1 MLVGLQTPEVE
12 RPFSWKEVRDVARA
26 AEACGLDSVWVG
38 DHLLYRDG
46 DGSARGPFEAWSV
59 LAALAEAT
67 ERVLIGPFVAATAF
81 HAPAMLAK
89 TAATVDDISGGR
101 LILGLGAGW
110 NRVEFDAFG
119 FPFDR
124 RVDRFEE
131 AFTIIRELIRNGQVD
146 FSGKYHTVREA
157 ELVPRA
163 RPDIPF
169 MVGSNGRRVLR
180 ITAAHVQMWNTWH
193 THFGNRP
200 SGLPPL
206 LAEVDAAC
214 EDAGRPPAEVE
225 RTVALYVQAPGG
237 KGRAA
242 GSDER
247 PTVEPVPVA
256 GVTETLDELAGLG
269 VGHVQVVLDPIDPVS
284 VEKLAAHLGRV

>member
-1 MLVGLQTPEVE
+1 MLIGLQTPEVE
-12 RPFSWKEVRDVARA
+12 RPFTWAEVRQVALT

-38 DHLLYRDG
+38 DHLLYRD
-46 DGSARGPFEAWSV
+46 DGGATRGPFEAWSV

-67 ERVLIGPFVAATAF
+67 DRVLLGPFVAATAF

-89 TAATVDDISGGR
+89 KAATVDDISGGR

-110 NRVEFDAFG
+110 NQVEFDAFG
-119 FPFDR
+119 FPYDR
-124 RVDRFEE
+124 RVARFEE
-131 AFTIIRELIRNGQVD
+131 AFTIIRELIRNGEID
-146 FSGKYHTVREA
+146 FAGEYHTVREA

-180 ITAAHVQMWNTWH
+180 ITAPHVQMWNTWH
-193 THFGNRP
+193 THFGNSP
-200 SGLPPL
+200 EGLPPL
-206 LAEVDAAC
+206 LAELDAAC
-214 EDAGRPPAEVE
+214 EEVGRPPAEVE

-237 KGRAA
+237 TGRAA

-247 PTVEPVPVA
+247 PTVPPVA
-256 GVTETLDELAGLG
+256 IEQVPETLEKLEGLG
-269 VGHVQVVLDPIDPVS
+269 VGHVQMVLDPIDPVA
-284 VEKLAAHLGRV
+284 VERLAARLGRV